1 MSLVAVSGVSVGM
14 GLAQPVPV
22 NPQVK
27 ESMRDFGSS
36 VLWYLVRV
44 LAILAYFFPTI
55 AASRFRHPRQPTILY
70 LNILLGWTV
79 VGWIIILRWAFEASK
94 QPGSMEHS

>member
-1 MSLVAVSGVSVGM
+1 M
-14 GLAQPVPV
+14 GLAWPILF
-22 NPQVK
+22 NPRVK

-36 VLWYLVRV
+36 VLWCLVRV

-55 AASRFRHPRQPTILY
+55 AASRYQHPRRIEILY

-79 VGWIIILRWAFEASK
+79 VGWVIALQWALQASK
-94 QPGSMEHS
+94 RSGSVGRS